1 MNGALL
7 IVGYLELTHDATI
20 GYLHHYHLGGFAILH
35 KHHMMATDGLDG
47 VYLGSLGGSI
57 LPHGLTFL
65 RHFGHT
71 ILMGH
76 EDMTI
81 GHQHGIAYLTTLQMV
96 IVTPRHLSVFDNEHA
111 ALLALT
117 GIEKVVTRQRGIN
130 GRLLLRFASLCCSY

>member
-1 MNGALL
+1 MDATHCHICNEQGASAGKAGIAELSVNGALL

-65 RHFGHT
+65 
-71 ILMGH
+71 
-76 EDMTI
+76 
-81 GHQHGIAYLTTLQMV
+81 
-96 IVTPRHLSVFDNEHA
+96 
-111 ALLALT
+111 
-117 GIEKVVTRQRGIN
+117 
-130 GRLLLRFASLCCSY
+130 ASLRPHHTDGPRGYDHWSSARHRLSHHASDGHCNSTSLVRL